1 MTPRHTDLEET
12 LAFEIHSIGLPDPQR
27 EFKFHPTRKW
37 RFDFCWP
44 EHMLAA
50 EVEGG
55 IYSGGR
61 HVRGAGYAE
70 DCVKYNEAALL
81 GWRVLRFTGSMIN
94 SGEALDYIE
103 MGLQN
108 GRK

>member
-12 LAFEIHSIGLPDPQR
+12 LAFEIHSIGLPAPQR

-70 DCVKYNEAALL
+70 DCIKYNEAALL
-81 GWRVLRFTGSMIN
+81 GWRVLRFTGNMIN
-94 SGEALDYIE
+94 SGEALTYIE